1 MPVKFGLRMNRVFVE
16 FIVMTNPLGDLDFR
30 NMFADIVSQTAE
42 SKVSTEISLEAST
55 RLTGEFTDTFLRSRN
70 LPSDTLISKMSKIDK
85 SNYVDG
91 LALHIKK
98 AGHSNK
104 IVGQVLSRVAHI
116 RADKLPGFLLRAKVL
131 LILQVA
137 RENGLRIDKMDKN
150 RAGAIKAL
158 MDGNVITKYKKKG
171 PVHWPTVT
179 NLDDCGT
186 TTAKIKRVI
195 ERFGEP
201 KYGVNGEI
209 TNWSPEV
216 CKLVDELRTARL
228 NAEDTWRMIGLEV
241 QTEVSKV
248 FGQRARKGTFDI
260 DLDPLLCVASN
271 YEHDADELEDDS
283 DDEVESAE

>member
-1 MPVKFGLRMNRVFVE
+1 MNRIFLE
-16 FIVMTNPLGDLDFR
+16 FSFMTNPLGDLDFR
-30 NMFADIVSQTAE
+30 NLFADIVSQTAE
-42 SKVSTEISLEAST
+42 SKVSTEISIEAST
-55 RLTGEFTDTFLRSRN
+55 RLTGEFTDTFLKSRN
-70 LPSDTLISKMSKIDK
+70 LPPNTLISQMSKIDK
-85 SNYVDG
+85 SNFVDG

-104 IVGQVLSRVAHI
+104 IVGQVLSRVAKI
-116 RADKLPGFLLRAKVL
+116 RADKVAGFLLRAKVL

-137 RENGLRIDKMDKN
+137 RDNGLRIDKMDKN

-158 MDGNVITKYKKKG
+158 MEGTVITRYKKKG

-186 TTAKIKRVI
+186 TTAKLKRVI

-201 KYGVNGEI
+201 KYGPNGEI
-209 TNWSPEV
+209 ENWSPEV
-216 CKLVDELRTARL
+216 CKLVDDLRTARL
-228 NAEDTWRMIGLEV
+228 NAEETWRMIGAEV
-241 QTEVSKV
+241 STEVAKV

-271 YEHDADELEDDS
+271 YEHNMEELED